1 MNQRLQQFLNAESLT
16 QAEFAESIG
25 VARASISHI
34 LAGRNKPGYEFFN
47 NVAKRYPALN
57 IDWFVTGRGKMYKT
71 PMDDSREPVSAQ
83 AIEASPV
90 LLFDEEP
97 GMPNHVSPPA
107 KIESNT
113 FEKQRHHIEN
123 KKVINKI
130 VVFYSDGTFDEYS
143 KDVE

>member
-1 MNQRLQQFLNAESLT
+1 MNQRLQQFLSAESLS

-47 NVAKRYPALN
+47 SVAKRYPALN

-71 PMDDSREPVSAQ
+71 AMDDAREAVSTQPAEG
-83 AIEASPV
+83 APV
-90 LLFDEEP
+90 LLFDDEP
-97 GMPNHVSPPA
+97 NRPDHVNTPA
-107 KIESNT
+107 KTASNT
-113 FEKQRHHIEN
+113 FEKHKQSIDN
-123 KKVINKI
+123 KRIINKI